1 MAITVRFYLHCQTW
15 RRNHDCRSLL

>member
-15 RRNHDCRSLL
+15 RKNHDCRSLL